1 MKRVPL
7 KAVKPNRTRKQ
18 TEKRLQESFPLM
30 LRLTRAALGWSQ
42 ADLARHARLNQRAIV
57 KLEQGET
64 RPRRKTLE
72 GIRDVW
78 RDYGLRFE
86 VKRGK
91 LILVMSAF

>member
-1 MKRVPL
+1 MASKIA
-7 KAVKPNRTRKQ
+7 KQKPKEALEAAR
-18 TEKRLQESFPLM
+18 FPVM

-42 ADLARHARLNQRAIV
+42 ADLARHARLNQRAIL
-57 KLEQGET
+57 KLERGET
-64 RPRRKTLE
+64 SPRRKTVE

-91 LILVMSAF
+91 LILVMRALQR